1 MPKMQPAYCEEAAE
15 DESEAIMP
23 GTRVTAATPRPPPKE
38 VRKPKQS
45 PLMSDDEH
53 EVPPRPARRE
63 RRESRAAKKDR
74 HMSRERSYERDRERS
89 QEHKERKR
97 ERHARRSSMHR
108 PSKEHRNS
116 ANYQEE
122 PEPSYS
128 QQLTRTRSHSNR
140 TPFNS
145 NIPIAHPGYPG
156 PPPSNANF
164 YHNHPSQQMMPPP
177 PQNMFAPPMNMG
189 PGPGQMP
196 GQMPGHIMGPPPMGM
211 HPQAQMMP
219 PQLPGPP
226 GNYGNYPPPPLNN
239 YNHPP
244 TTPGPDYAEA
254 QNIRL
259 VQRLGPSRPMSAQAV
274 RRDSHHHDDYLDEA
288 PHGGQLTT
296 RRPSMRKR
304 DGDDERKR
312 FAEEDKRKMPPP
324 VGIPT
329 RPKSARPVSGAF
341 SRPSHP
347 ERSSHLRNRSSVCEE
362 DDLEEFGYYR
372 PVSPEQDDYIP
383 SGSSRP
389 RQGSVSYSGRP
400 PHPRTRRPSS
410 YYAQDP
416 LSGSF
421 PENYES
427 QIGAA
432 RAYQNLTN
440 SMKTLALT
448 SDALQKV
455 NRANYGGSSRST
467 RSGGS
472 RGDESEW
479 RQPSVTT
486 HTTRSSNEE
495 DVTIRI
501 SGGSAVVNI
510 SGRDIECQDGTE
522 LTLSSIQ
529 PMAIRS
535 AMERPALDS
544 APYYSENRMTRLERV
559 PQRNRANSQAANSFT
574 RGSFDR
580 RYEAPIYNYGDH
592 Y

>member
-1 MPKMQPAYCEEAAE
+1 MSKQMQPAYFEEAAE
-15 DESEAIMP
+15 DESEDIMP
-23 GTRVTAATPRPPPKE
+23 GTRVTAATPRPPSKE

-45 PLMSDDEH
+45 PPMSDDEH
-53 EVPPRPARRE
+53 EARARTARRE

-97 ERHARRSSMHR
+97 ERHVRRSSMHR

-116 ANYQEE
+116 ANHQEE
-122 PEPSYS
+122 PSYD

-140 TPFNS
+140 TPFNPT
-145 NIPIAHPGYPG
+145 IPVAHPGYQG
-156 PPPSNANF
+156 PPPSNVNF
-164 YHNHPSQQMMPPP
+164 YHNHPSQMMPPP

-196 GQMPGHIMGPPPMGM
+196 GHIMGPPMAM

-219 PQLPGPP
+219 PQLPGAP

-244 TTPGPDYAEA
+244 TTPGLDFAEA

-259 VQRLGPSRPMSAQAV
+259 GQRFGPSRPMSAQAV
-274 RRDSHHHDDYLDEA
+274 RRDSHHHDDYADEA
-288 PHGGQLTT
+288 PHGGQLTA
-296 RRPSMRKR
+296 RRSSMRKR
-304 DGDDERKR
+304 EGDDERRR

-324 VGIPT
+324 VGIPI
-329 RPKSARPVSGAF
+329 RPKSARPVSGAL

-362 DDLEEFGYYR
+362 DDLEEFGYCR
-372 PVSPEQDDYIP
+372 PVSPDQDEYIP
-383 SGSSRP
+383 IGSSRP

-400 PHPRTRRPSS
+400 SYHRTRRPSS
-410 YYAQDP
+410 YYGQDH
-416 LSGSF
+416 LSGSS
-421 PENYES
+421 PENYET
-427 QIGAA
+427 QTRAA
-432 RAYQNLTN
+432 HAYQNLTN

-455 NRANYGGSSRST
+455 NRANYGGSNRST

-479 RQPSVTT
+479 KQPSVTT
-486 HTTRSSNEE
+486 QTTRSSNDEK
-495 DVTIRI
+495 VTIKF
-501 SGGSAVVNI
+501 SGGSALVSI

-522 LTLSSIQ
+522 LTLSSNQ
-529 PMAIRS
+529 PMSIRNS
-535 AMERPALDS
+535 MEPPALDS

-580 RYEAPIYNYGDH
+580 RYEAPIYNYTNR